1 MADPAITQEVEIA
14 NRESLKV
21 SESTSQIKIRKD
33 SDMKEATEQLVTIKK
48 LHKNIDTKRKSI
60 TGPLRQAIKEVDE
73 LFKDPLGRLKGAE
86 DIIKAEMIRY
96 TESVERW

>member
-60 TGPLRQAIKEVDE
+60 TGRCARRSRRSMNYSKTLSA
-73 LFKDPLGRLKGAE
+73 G
-86 DIIKAEMIRY
+86 
-96 TESVERW
+96 